1 MIKFTLSGII
11 FPDGN
16 LWKEQRKFA
25 IKTLK
30 HLGLGRNSLEH
41 HIEAETVEVCKFL
54 ADQVSS
60 GPADIRI
67 DEFFDLPCLN
77 VIWSL
82 VNTSRFDYEDK
93 HLKRMIELI
102 DKFTMN
108 NFVGPLGI
116 HIIFLIFYLSVFC
129 QLRALKISVGI
140 PYLKYLPPFS
150 FIYRGIKKHM
160 DIFKSYIVK
169 LVSDQKRTFDED
181 NLRSFYLYF

>member
-1 MIKFTLSGII
+1 M
-11 FPDGN
+11 
-16 LWKEQRKFA
+16 
-25 IKTLK
+25 K

-116 HIIFLIFYLSVFC
+116 HIFLTVFC
-129 QLRALKISVGI
+129 QLRALNFSVGI

-169 LVSDQKRTFDED
+169 LVSDQKLTFDED
-181 NLRSFYLYF
+181 NLRSFYLLLVIQSLGLTILTKSSPLVSSLF

>member
-1 MIKFTLSGII
+1 M
-11 FPDGN
+11 
-16 LWKEQRKFA
+16 
-25 IKTLK
+25 KTLK
-30 HLGLGRNSLEH
+30 QLGLGRNSLEH
-41 HIEAETVEVCKFL
+41 HIEAETGEVCRFL
-54 ADQVSS
+54 ADRVNS
-60 GPADIRI
+60 GQTDIRI

-93 HLKRMIELI
+93 HLKKMIELI

-108 NFVGPLGI
+108 SFVGPLGMFKLYSFNFDP
-116 HIIFLIFYLSVFC
+116 II
-129 QLRALKISVGI
+129 ALKFSVGI

-169 LVSDQKRTFDED
+169 LVSDQKLTFDED
-181 NLRSFYLYF
+181 NLRYFNH